1 MWHEVQPDSGPHLG
15 RLPDELLPAI
25 GKFIIVAR
33 DVCETEGKLEEQAIE
48 EVAILVDCLVI
59 VCRHF
64 DNILSI
70 IKYEYKP
77 NLIAILS
84 RVFKQVCKYLLHIA
98 GFYDI
103 QLINEFQQ
111 MELPQSVPAISH
123 LFSSFSAFLEVMY
136 DPYLTWRSF
145 VRGQSADYS
154 RLSYK
159 PHSVHVEIVPFIY
172 GKIMRIKRQ

>member
-1 MWHEVQPDSGPHLG
+1 MARFVAIWRSQLQLDFQAENCPMWHEVQPDSGPHLG

-84 RVFKQVCKYLLHIA
+84 RVFKQVCKYLIHIA
-98 GFYDI
+98 GFYH
-103 QLINEFQQ
+103 N
-111 MELPQSVPAISH
+111 
-123 LFSSFSAFLEVMY
+123 
-136 DPYLTWRSF
+136 
-145 VRGQSADYS
+145 
-154 RLSYK
+154 
-159 PHSVHVEIVPFIY
+159 
-172 GKIMRIKRQ
+172 

>member
-33 DVCETEGKLEEQAIE
+33 DACETQGTLDEEAIE
-48 EVAILVDCLVI
+48 QVAILVDCLVI

-64 DNILSI
+64 DNILAV

-84 RVFKQVCKYLLHIA
+84 RVFKQVCRFLRHIV
-98 GFYDI
+98 G
-103 QLINEFQQ
+103 LI
-111 MELPQSVPAISH
+111 ITKH
-123 LFSSFSAFLEVMY
+123 LSMNSSKWSCLKACPL
-136 DPYLTWRSF
+136 
-145 VRGQSADYS
+145 
-154 RLSYK
+154 
-159 PHSVHVEIVPFIY
+159 
-172 GKIMRIKRQ
+172 